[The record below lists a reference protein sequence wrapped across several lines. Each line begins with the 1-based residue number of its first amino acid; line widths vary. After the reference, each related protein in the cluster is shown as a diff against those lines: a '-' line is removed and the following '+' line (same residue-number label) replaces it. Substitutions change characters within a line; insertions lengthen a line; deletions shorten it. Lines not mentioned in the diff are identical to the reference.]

1 MGRNL
6 TAPEIAELTQGQRL
20 DFLVATTIF
29 GLKPW
34 PEQTGTLAY
43 TIKPERPAK
52 SRNIS
57 HILPATPPHY
67 SEDWQS
73 GAKVIHWLA
82 SWGSLSVTFRD
93 SAGWSAH
100 NDVTLMMPTGEK
112 PLEVL
117 CVLALYSY
125 FGTGKPIFD
134 PCL

>member
-67 SEDWQS
+67 SDDWQS
-73 GAKVIHWLA
+73 GSKVIAWLTGIDKLTMV
-82 SWGSLSVTFRD
+82 W
-93 SAGWSAH
+93 
-100 NDVTLMMPTGEK
+100 TGERWMVSSFPNTTK
-112 PLEVL
+112 LSESLLSGL
-117 CVLALYSY
+117 CSIALIVALNS
-125 FGTGKPIFD
+125 GKPVFD

>member
-73 GAKVIHWLA
+73 GAKVIAWLTK
-82 SWGSLSVTFRD
+82 SGDISITW
-93 SAGWSAH
+93 
-100 NDVTLMMPTGEK
+100 N
-112 PLEVL
+112 
-117 CVLALYSY
+117 
-125 FGTGKPIFD
+125 GTCWTVMRSIEIGACRRMNFLDAVCATAIWVAFYDGIDIFD

>member
-57 HILPATPPHY
+57 HILPATPPHF
-67 SEDWQS
+67 SEDLQS
-73 GAKVIHWLA
+73 GTRVIAMLMQFGRLTMVWNGT
-82 SWGSLSVTFRD
+82 SWTVS
-93 SAGWSAH
+93 SAGTFGEYS
-100 NDVTLMMPTGEK
+100 DRLM
-112 PLEVL
+112 LVAL
-117 CVLALYSY
+117 CVTALNVMLDA
-125 FGTGKPIFD
+125 GKPIFD

>member
-73 GAKVIHWLA
+73 GAKVIQWLSKSFYLRMIWHGNKWDVDSSGA
-82 SWGSLSVTFRD
+82 MGSCGRTDLLSAV
-93 SAGWSAH
+93 
-100 NDVTLMMPTGEK
+100 
-112 PLEVL
+112 
-117 CVLALYSY
+117 CVVALTVALNGGMSV
-125 FGTGKPIFD
+125 FD